1 MANDPWKEIDEDDI
15 KSGAHRFREILKQTR
30 LDPSL
35 ADEVMTQIGELAN
48 ERHNIIFVFS
58 DGNWAVTG
66 IHVPDEA
73 LGDEEGPVLMRGAN
87 PQHII
92 AAFAQS
98 EIRKKIRSLDELEII
113 TGLPQES
120 DDYWAKELEGM
131 AQSVMLKLKDNPP
144 ESWDDL
150 LKDEND

>member
-1 MANDPWKEIDEDDI
+1 MAKDPWKEIDEDDI
-15 KSGAHRFREILKQTR
+15 KSGAHKFREILKKTR
-30 LDPSL
+30 LDESL
-35 ADEVMTQIGELAN
+35 AAEVMTQIGELAN
-48 ERHNIIFVFS
+48 DRHNIIFVFS
-58 DGNWAVTG
+58 DGEWAVTG

-73 LGDEEGPVLMRGAN
+73 LGDEESPVLMRGAN

-113 TGLPQES
+113 TGLPQEA
-120 DDYWAKELEGM
+120 DDYWVNELEEM
-131 AQSVMLKLKDNPP
+131 AQSVMLKLRYNPP

-150 LKDEND
+150 LKDQND

>member
-1 MANDPWKEIDEDDI
+1 MADDPWRELSEDDI
-15 KSGAHRFREILKQTR
+15 KSGAAEFRKILKKTR
-30 LDPSL
+30 LSEEL
-35 ADEVMTQIGELAN
+35 QDEVLSQVNELTKEA
-48 ERHNIIFVFS
+48 HNIIFVFS
-58 DGNWAVTG
+58 DGDWAITG

-113 TGLPQES
+113 TGLQQ
-120 DDYWAKELEGM
+120 DDTDYWAKELECM
-131 AQSVMLKLKDNPP
+131 ANSVMLKLKDNPP

-150 LKDEND
+150 LKDQND